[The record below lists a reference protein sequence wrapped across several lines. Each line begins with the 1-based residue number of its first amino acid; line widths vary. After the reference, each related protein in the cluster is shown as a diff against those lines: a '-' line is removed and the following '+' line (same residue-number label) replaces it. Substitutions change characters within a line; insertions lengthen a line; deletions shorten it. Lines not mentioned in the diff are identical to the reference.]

1 MTTTSKRADYPV
13 DLVHRLI
20 EPGPVILISTAYRG
34 ESNLMTNGFNM
45 PIGHG
50 GPIGVVLGPWD
61 HSYTALDRT
70 GECVLGVPSADLME
84 TVVAIGNV
92 TGADI
97 DKWTQYGLTPD
108 PAKEVTAPLVREC
121 FANIECRVRDR
132 RLVADYSLWI
142 LQPVRAWIDEERRG
156 TGEFHHRGDGTF
168 STNGITVDHKELMTK
183 WHYLTA

>member
-1 MTTTSKRADYPV
+1 MSTTSNRADYPV

-132 RLVADYSLWI
+132 RLVADY
-142 LQPVRAWIDEERRG
+142 PCGRG
-156 TGEFHHRGDGTF
+156 STRNAAARENFTIEATGRSRPMASRWTTR
-168 STNGITVDHKELMTK
+168 S
-183 WHYLTA
+183 